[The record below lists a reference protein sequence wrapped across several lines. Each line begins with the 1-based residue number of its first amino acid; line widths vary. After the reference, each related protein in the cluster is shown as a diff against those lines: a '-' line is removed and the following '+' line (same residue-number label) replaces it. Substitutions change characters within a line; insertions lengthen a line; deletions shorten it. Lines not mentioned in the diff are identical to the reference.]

1 MIDGDR
7 SGEDRLRALLDR
19 KAEGVAVLVSG
30 AVPASIHRSMSA
42 RLLGSPEV
50 DRRRVLA
57 LTSREE
63 EAVTDRL
70 PTGAP
75 TTSDRL
81 RVVLGDGWT
90 RSVATVDGAAGAP
103 TIGGGVTASGADA
116 TDGPVGTLPEESATT
131 LSDPS
136 LATFGERIARQVT
149 ELCDDAG
156 GCQPGQL
163 RLCVDSLDHL
173 ADGYDDGK
181 VLRFAHLLADQVR
194 SHEGMIHFHTRH
206 SYENLPVSG
215 LSTVTEVVV
224 QLRLDAGT
232 PEFRPSLD
240 GEPVSDWTRI
250 PSLPD

>member
-1 MIDGDR
+1 MSDLD
-7 SGEDRLRALLDR
+7 SGGGLEALLDR
-19 KAEGVAVLVSG
+19 KAEGIAVLVSG
-30 AVPASIHRSMSA
+30 AVPAAIHRSMSA

-63 EAVTDRL
+63 RAVTDRL
-70 PTGAP
+70 PPGAS

-81 RVVLGDGWT
+81 RVVLGGGWT
-90 RSVATVDGAAGAP
+90 RSGATVDGAAGAS
-103 TIGGGVTASGADA
+103 TTGGVTASGADA
-116 TDGPVGTLPEESATT
+116 TDGPVGTLPEAGVTAM
-131 LSDPS
+131 SDPS
-136 LATFGERIARQVT
+136 LATYGERVARQVT
-149 ELCDDAG
+149 ELCGDAD
-156 GCQPGQL
+156 GCPPGQL

-173 ADGYDDGK
+173 VDGYDDGK

-194 SHEGMIHFHTRH
+194 SHDGMAHFHTRH

-224 QLRLDAGT
+224 RLRLDGGT
-232 PEFRPSLD
+232 PEFRLSLD

-250 PSLPD
+250 PPLPD

>member
-1 MIDGDR
+1 MSDLDSGDGL
-7 SGEDRLRALLDR
+7 EALLDR

-30 AVPASIHRSMSA
+30 AVPAAIHRSMSA

-63 EAVTDRL
+63 QAVTDRL
-70 PTGAP
+70 PPGAS
-75 TTSDRL
+75 TASDRL

-90 RSVATVDGAAGAP
+90 RSVATA
-103 TIGGGVTASGADA
+103 GGVTASGADA
-116 TDGPVGTLPEESATT
+116 TDGPVGTLPEESVTAM
-131 LSDPS
+131 SDPS
-136 LATFGERIARQVT
+136 LATYGERVARQAT
-149 ELCDDAG
+149 ELCGDAD
-156 GCQPGQL
+156 GCRPGQL

-194 SHEGMIHFHTRH
+194 SHDGMTHFHTRH

-224 QLRLDAGT
+224 RLRLDGGT

-250 PSLPD
+250 PPLPD

>member
-1 MIDGDR
+1 MSDLD
-7 SGEDRLRALLDR
+7 SGGGLEALLDR

-30 AVPASIHRSMSA
+30 AVPAAVHRSMSA
-42 RLLGSPEV
+42 RLLGSPAA

-63 EAVTDRL
+63 QAVTDRL
-70 PTGAP
+70 PPGAS
-75 TTSDRL
+75 TASDRL

-90 RSVATVDGAAGAP
+90 RSVATVDDAAGAP
-103 TIGGGVTASGADA
+103 TTAGGTSVTAM
-116 TDGPVGTLPEESATT
+116 
-131 LSDPS
+131 SDPS
-136 LATFGERIARQVT
+136 LATYGERVARQVT
-149 ELCDDAG
+149 ELCGDAD
-156 GCQPGQL
+156 GCRPGQL

-173 ADGYDDGK
+173 ADGYDDNR

-194 SHEGMIHFHTRH
+194 SHDGMTHFHTRH

-224 QLRLDAGT
+224 QLRLDGGT

-250 PSLPD
+250 PPLSD